1 LPVSGTSCGLLAA
14 LSLIVRVPVIV
25 PTMVGLNFTEI
36 LQCFKC
42 ITGEVQALVA
52 ENPAVMEILETLS
65 ATVPLLIRLTVLAAA
80 VVPTACPAQ
89 LKLAG
94 STLAIA
100 AGVAVG
106 VAVAVDVLVALAVAV
121 IVAVA
126 VAVLVAVA
134 VAVLVAV
141 GVGVLVPLAVAVLV
155 AVAVAV
161 GVLVAVAVLVTVEV
175 AVAVLVAVA
184 VAVREAVAVAVAVLV
199 VVAVGVLVAEV
210 VAVAV
215 AVLVAV
221 GVGEADDA
229 PPKAITLAEYAGK
242 LKVKFVDRPVTG
254 VVAMS
259 AEPVPVS
266 AALSCGMP

>member
-1 LPVSGTSCGLLAA
+1 M
-14 LSLIVRVPVIV
+14 V
-25 PTMVGLNFTEI
+25 PTTVGLNFTEI

-52 ENPAVMEILETLS
+52 ENPAVMEMLETLS

-106 VAVAVDVLVALAVAV
+106 VAVAVAVLVAVAVAV

-134 VAVLVAV
+134 VGVLMA
-141 GVGVLVPLAVAVLV
+141 GVGVRVPVAVAVLV

-161 GVLVAVAVLVTVEV
+161 VVLVAVAVLVTV
-175 AVAVLVAVA
+175 AVGVGVLVAVA

-199 VVAVGVLVAEV
+199 VVAVGVLVAEA

-215 AVLVAV
+215 VVLVAV

-229 PPKAITLAEYAGK
+229 PPNATTLAEYAGK
-242 LKVKFVDRPVTG
+242 LKVKVVDRPVTG
-254 VVAMS
+254 VVAIS

>member
-1 LPVSGTSCGLLAA
+1 LKDRVTWPASNHLVPLPVSGTSCGLLAA
-14 LSLIVRVPVIV
+14 LSLMVRVPVIV
-25 PTMVGLNFTEI
+25 PTTVGLNFTEI

-42 ITGEVQALVA
+42 NTGEVQVLVS
-52 ENPAVMEILETLS
+52 ENPAVTETLETLS
-65 ATVPLLIRLTVLAAA
+65 ATVPLLIRLTVFAAA

-94 STLAIA
+94 STLATA

-106 VAVAVDVLVALAVAV
+106 VAVAVAVLVAVAVTV

-134 VAVLVAV
+134 VAVLPAV
-141 GVGVLVPLAVAVLV
+141 GVSVLVPLAVAVLV
-155 AVAVAV
+155 AVTVAV
-161 GVLVAVAVLVTVEV
+161 VVLVAVAVLVTV
-175 AVAVLVAVA
+175 AVGVGVLVAVA

-199 VVAVGVLVAEV
+199 VVTVGVLVAEAVV

-215 AVLVAV
+215 QVAV

-229 PPKAITLAEYAGK
+229 APNAITLAE
-242 LKVKFVDRPVTG
+242 
-254 VVAMS
+254 
-259 AEPVPVS
+259 
-266 AALSCGMP
+266 